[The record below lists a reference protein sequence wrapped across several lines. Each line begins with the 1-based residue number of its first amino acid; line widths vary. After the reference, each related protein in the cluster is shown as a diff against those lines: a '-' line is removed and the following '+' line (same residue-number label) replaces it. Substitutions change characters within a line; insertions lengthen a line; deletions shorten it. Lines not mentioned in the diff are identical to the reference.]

1 LPVVADGCDFPQNG
15 SLSLSYLVC
24 GVHCPHSNTPV
35 EHNSDRTL
43 VPKSAGEDPISKWG
57 PMLRSQV
64 THLLEK
70 SLFPS
75 VLWNVTLF
83 QYGGLAQWSGS
94 TMSSSQEPQ
103 LHLQR
108 VYFQMRPHSQILEFK
123 KTYILEG
130 GPHTDESKQMVTL
143 WD

>member
-1 LPVVADGCDFPQNG
+1 MVSPSRILHRAQGSLTMAPVPQGLTSLLGFPQAQGSPGCLLLPVVADGCDFPQNG

-75 VLWNVTLF
+75 VLWNSTIF
-83 QYGGLAQWSGS
+83 QYGGLAQWSG
-94 TMSSSQEPQ
+94 
-103 LHLQR
+103 
-108 VYFQMRPHSQILEFK
+108 
-123 KTYILEG
+123 
-130 GPHTDESKQMVTL
+130 
-143 WD
+143 